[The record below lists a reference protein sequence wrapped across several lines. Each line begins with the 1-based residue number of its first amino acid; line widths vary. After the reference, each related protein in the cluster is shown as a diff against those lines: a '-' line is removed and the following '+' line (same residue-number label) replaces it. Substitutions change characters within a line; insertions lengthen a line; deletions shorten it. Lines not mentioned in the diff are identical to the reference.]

1 MSDTAFTIDKDR
13 PIPARRYSFKYPFG
27 EMEVGDSF
35 LAENKK
41 AVSAAHAWASAHPGV
56 KFATRS
62 EGDGTR
68 VWRLA

>member
-13 PIPARRYSFKYPFG
+13 PIPPTRRQTKYPFG

-35 LAENKK
+35 FAENKK
-41 AVSAAHAWASAHPGV
+41 AVSAAHVWASTHPGV
-56 KFATRS
+56 KFATRT
-62 EGDGTR
+62 EGDGVR